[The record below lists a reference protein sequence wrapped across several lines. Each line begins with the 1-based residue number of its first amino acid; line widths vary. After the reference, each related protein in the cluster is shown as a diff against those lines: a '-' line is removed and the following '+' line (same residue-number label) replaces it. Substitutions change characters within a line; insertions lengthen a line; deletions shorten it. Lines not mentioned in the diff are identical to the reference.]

1 MKNTKNANDSTQI
14 KGLFYKITKKLE
26 IFAFC
31 VITFQNERF
40 CKRYLCSWQKKW
52 PEVVLKRPF
61 INRKFWETPSR

>member
-1 MKNTKNANDSTQI
+1 MKNTKNANDITQI

-40 CKRYLCSWQKKW
+40 CKRYLCSWQKNGQKW
-52 PEVVLKRPF
+52 
-61 INRKFWETPSR
+61 S